1 MLNELNLSPLKG
13 FNSFNTIFKNGI
25 SFYNENTL
33 LIICN
38 KSCNISLKQLTNS
51 SNNIL
56 YGVSVPKKKF
66 KKAVVRNRLKRLIR
80 ISIKH
85 SLEEL
90 NKIYVLSDL
99 QVIIIIWR
107 GQTVNAPNQVKLKDV
122 EPYIYNALKNYLKKN
137 QNINEKDTDWVHKDL

>member
-13 FNSFNTIFKNGI
+13 FNSFNTVFKNGKFLYI
-25 SFYNENTL
+25 ENAL

-38 KSCNISLKQLTNS
+38 KPCNISLKQLTNS

-85 SLEEL
+85 ALEEL
-90 NKIYVLSDL
+90 NKIYDITDF
-99 QVIIIIWR
+99 QVIVIIWR
-107 GQTVNAPNQVKLKDV
+107 GPVVNAPNQVKLKDV
-122 EPYIYNALKNYLKKN
+122 EPYIYNGLKNYLKKN
-137 QNINEKDTDWVHKDL
+137 QNINEKDTD